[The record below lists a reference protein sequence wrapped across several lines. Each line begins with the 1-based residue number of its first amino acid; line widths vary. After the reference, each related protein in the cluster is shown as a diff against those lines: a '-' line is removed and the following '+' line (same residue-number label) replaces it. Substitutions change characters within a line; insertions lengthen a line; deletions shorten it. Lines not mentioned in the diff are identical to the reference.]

1 MSEMQKLRELSAR
14 CGNDP
19 LQVQAAGGNTSLK
32 QDGVMWIKASGTW
45 LADSLTSDN
54 FVPLD
59 FKSLSSALAADDPAT
74 ETCLAFVRADLNPSG
89 LRPSIETSV
98 HALMRQA
105 VVVHV
110 HCVDTI
116 AWAIGADAEQ
126 ALKVPLAGF
135 DYVFVPYARPGR
147 ELAAAIAAR
156 IAPDTNVLIL
166 QNHGL
171 VVAADTVAAAEVL
184 LNTVRAALRRVVRQ
198 AVPPDLQALTA
209 ECAAHGYRPATDPE
223 VHALATDRAC
233 LARAVGQV
241 YYPDHA
247 IFLGVGVATDYA
259 SNAPLV
265 AREGLGV
272 AISPTALRAVEP
284 MGRCLADVLR
294 RVGNYEKLRSLSPQD
309 IGRLLNW
316 DAEKYRQ
323 SLAKRA

>member
-1 MSEMQKLRELSAR
+1 MSEMQLLKELSAR

-45 LADSLTSDN
+45 LADSLTSNN

-59 FKSLSSALAADDPAT
+59 FEALSKALAADDPAC
-74 ETCLAFVRADLNPSG
+74 ESCLAFVRTDLNPSG

-126 ALKVPLAGF
+126 ALKAPLAGF
-135 DYVFVPYARPGR
+135 SYAFIPYARPGR

-156 IAPDTNVLIL
+156 ITPSTDVLIL

-171 VVAADTVAAAEVL
+171 VVAAASVAEADVL
-184 LNTVRAALRRVVRQ
+184 LARVRAALRREVRPSGQ
-198 AVPPDLQALTA
+198 PDLSKLAA
-209 ECAAHGYRPATDPE
+209 ECAAHGYRVATDAE
-223 VHALATDRAC
+223 THALATDPLCIKRA
-233 LARAVGQV
+233 LGKV

-247 IFLGVGVATDYA
+247 IFLGVGVATDYEGG
-259 SNAPLV
+259 APLV

-272 AISPTALRAVEP
+272 AIHHKAVRAIEP

-294 RVGNYEKLRSLSPQD
+294 RVGEAEALHALSEEQ

-323 SLAKRA
+323 SLATH